1 VAVTGAGSSAAR
13 WAALQTRLR
22 EAWRSRQLAAATAGN
37 LTPPPPSA
45 FGSFGPGS
53 YIVPPARVT
62 TPEAIHIGAGVII
75 NEHSWI
81 SVVEAVPGH
90 TPKLTI
96 GDRTLID
103 RLLHLACVGEVE
115 IGEDALIAERVLIG
129 DTYHD
134 YTDPDEPILQ
144 QAVAPRKVTIERGA
158 HLGFGAIIMPGVTV
172 GEQALVGAGAVV
184 TRDVPSLS
192 VVVGNPARVVRR
204 FDRERRAWV
213 SVDPSGPTHG

>member
-1 VAVTGAGSSAAR
+1 MTRGR
-13 WAALQTRLR
+13 WSTLQVRLR
-22 EAWRSRQLAAATAGN
+22 EGWRSRQVGAATARN

-53 YIVPPARVT
+53 YIVPPARVSM
-62 TPEAIHIGAGVII
+62 PEAIHIGAGVII

-96 GDRTLID
+96 GDRTVID
-103 RLLHLACVGEVE
+103 RLLHVACVGEIE
-115 IGEDALIAERVLIG
+115 IGEDVLIAERTLIG

-134 YTDPDEPILQ
+134 YTDPDAHIVQ

-158 HLGFGAIIMPGVTV
+158 HLGLGSIVMPGVTI
-172 GEQALVGAGAVV
+172 GEEALVGAGAVV
-184 TRDVPSLS
+184 TRDVPPRT

-204 FDRERRAWV
+204 FDAERGEWTSIPWSDAA
-213 SVDPSGPTHG
+213 DG

>member
-1 VAVTGAGSSAAR
+1 MTRGR
-13 WAALQTRLR
+13 WSTLQVRLR
-22 EAWRSRQLAAATAGN
+22 EGWRSRQVGAATARN

-53 YIVPPARVT
+53 YIVPPARVSM
-62 TPEAIHIGAGVII
+62 PEAIHIGAGVII

-96 GDRTLID
+96 GDRTVID
-103 RLLHLACVGEVE
+103 RLLHVACVGEIE
-115 IGEDALIAERVLIG
+115 IGEDVLIAERTLIG

-134 YTDPDEPILQ
+134 YSDPDAHIVQ

-158 HLGFGAIIMPGVTV
+158 HLGLGSIVMPGVTI
-172 GEQALVGAGAVV
+172 GEEALVGAGAVV
-184 TRDVPSLS
+184 TRDVPPRT

-204 FDRERRAWV
+204 FDAARGEWV
-213 SVDPSGPTHG
+213 SIPWGDAADG

>member
-1 VAVTGAGSSAAR
+1 VRPDPFRGR
-13 WAALQTRLR
+13 WSTLQTRLR
-22 EAWRSRQLAAATAGN
+22 EGWRARQVGAATARN

-53 YIVPPARVT
+53 YIVPPARVSM
-62 TPEAIHIGAGVII
+62 PEAIHVGAGVVI

-96 GDRTLID
+96 GNGTIID
-103 RLLHLACVGEVE
+103 RLLHVACVGEIE
-115 IGEDALIAERVLIG
+115 IGEDVLIAERVLIG

-134 YTDPDEPILQ
+134 YTDPDAHIAQ

-158 HLGFGAIIMPGVTV
+158 HLGLGVIVMPGVTI
-172 GEQALVGAGAVV
+172 GEDALVGAGAVV
-184 TRDVPSLS
+184 TRDVPART
-192 VVVGNPARVVRR
+192 VVVGNPARVVRW
-204 FDRERRAWV
+204 FDPERDEWITV
-213 SVDPSGPTHG
+213 PSADATDG

>member
-1 VAVTGAGSSAAR
+1 MSPDARRGRWSA
-13 WAALQTRLR
+13 LETRLR
-22 EAWRSRQLAAATAGN
+22 ESWRSRQVGAATARN

-62 TPEAIHIGAGVII
+62 MPEAIHIGAGVTI

-96 GDRTLID
+96 GDGTIID
-103 RLLHLACVGEVE
+103 RMLHIACVGEIE
-115 IGEDALIAERVLIG
+115 IGEDVLIAERTLIG

-134 YTDPDEPILQ
+134 YTDPDAHIVK
-144 QAVAPRKVTIERGA
+144 QAVAPRKVTIERRA
-158 HLGFGAIIMPGVTV
+158 HLGLNVIVMPGVTI
-172 GEQALVGAGAVV
+172 GEEALVGAGAVV
-184 TRDVPSLS
+184 TRDVPPRT

-204 FDRERRAWV
+204 FDPEREEWV
-213 SVDPSGPTHG
+213 SVPSGDTTDG

>member
-1 VAVTGAGSSAAR
+1 MSPDPLGGR
-13 WAALQTRLR
+13 WSTLQLR
-22 EAWRSRQLAAATAGN
+22 VREGWRSRQVGAATARN

-62 TPEAIHIGAGVII
+62 MPEAIHLGAGVII
-75 NEHSWI
+75 HEHSWI
-81 SVVEAVPGH
+81 SVVEAVQGY

-103 RLLHLACVGEVE
+103 RMLHVACVGEIE
-115 IGEDALIAERVLIG
+115 IGEDVLIGERTLIG

-134 YTDPDEPILQ
+134 YKDLDAHILE
-144 QAVAPRKVTIERGA
+144 QAVVPRKVTLERGA
-158 HLGFGAIIMPGVTV
+158 HLGLNVIVMPGVTI
-172 GEQALVGAGAVV
+172 GEQAIVGAGAVV
-184 TRDVPSLS
+184 TRDVPPRT

-204 FDRERRAWV
+204 FDTEREAWI
-213 SVDPSGPTHG
+213 SVPSGDTIDG

>member
-1 VAVTGAGSSAAR
+1 MRPDAFRDR
-13 WAALQTRLR
+13 WSLLQLRLR
-22 EAWRSRQLAAATAGN
+22 EGWRSRQVGAATARN

-62 TPEAIHIGAGVII
+62 MPEAIHLGAGVII

-96 GDRTLID
+96 GDGTLID
-103 RLLHLACVGEVE
+103 RLLHVACVGEIE
-115 IGEDALIAERVLIG
+115 IGEDVLIAERTLIG

-134 YTDPDEPILQ
+134 YTDPDAHIVQ
-144 QAVAPRKVTIERGA
+144 QAVPPRKVTIERGA
-158 HLGFGAIIMPGVTV
+158 HLGLGVIVMPGVTI
-172 GEQALVGAGAVV
+172 GEEALVGAGAVV
-184 TRDVPSLS
+184 TRDVPPRT

-204 FDRERRAWV
+204 FDAEREEWI
-213 SVDPSGPTHG
+213 SVPSGDATDG

>member
-1 VAVTGAGSSAAR
+1 VTPAAQRGPWSS
-13 WAALQTRLR
+13 LQLR
-22 EAWRSRQLAAATAGN
+22 VREGWRSRQVGAATARN

-45 FGSFGPGS
+45 FASFGPGS
-53 YIVPPARVT
+53 YIVPPGRVSM
-62 TPEAIHIGAGVII
+62 PEAIHIGAGVIVH
-75 NEHSWI
+75 EHSWI

-96 GDRTLID
+96 GDGTLID
-103 RLLHLACVGEVE
+103 RLLHLACAGEIE
-115 IGEDALIAERVLIG
+115 IGEDVLIGERCLIG

-134 YTDPDEPILQ
+134 YTDPDAHILQ

-158 HLGFGAIIMPGVTV
+158 HFGLNVIVMPGVTI

-184 TRDVPSLS
+184 TRDVPART

-204 FDRERRAWV
+204 YDEEREEWV
-213 SVDPSGPTHG
+213 SVPSGDPIDG

>member
-1 VAVTGAGSSAAR
+1 VAVTPDAR
-13 WAALQTRLR
+13 GGRWSRLQTRAR
-22 EAWRSRQLAAATAGN
+22 EGWRSRQVAGATARN

-62 TPEAIHIGAGVII
+62 MPEAIHLGAGVVI

-90 TPKLTI
+90 SPKLTI

-103 RLLHLACVGEVE
+103 RLLHVACVGEIE
-115 IGEDALIAERVLIG
+115 IGEDVLIAERVLIG

-134 YTDPDEPILQ
+134 YTDPDAHIRH
-144 QAVAPRKVTIERGA
+144 QAVPPRKVTIERAA
-158 HLGFGAIIMPGVTV
+158 HVGMAAIVMPGVTI
-172 GEQALVGAGAVV
+172 GEFALVGAGAVV
-184 TRDVPSLS
+184 TRDVPARA
-192 VVVGNPARVVRR
+192 VVVGNPARVVRW
-204 FDRERRAWV
+204 FDAEREQWV
-213 SVDPSGPTHG
+213 SVPYSDAPDG

>member
-1 VAVTGAGSSAAR
+1 MTPEALRGR
-13 WAALQTRLR
+13 WSTLQTRLR
-22 EAWRSRQLAAATAGN
+22 EGWRSRQVGAATARN

-53 YIVPPARVT
+53 YIVPPARVSL
-62 TPEAIHIGAGVII
+62 PEAIFVGAGVII

-96 GDRTLID
+96 GDGTVID
-103 RLLHLACVGEVE
+103 RLLHVACVGEIE
-115 IGEDALIAERVLIG
+115 IGEDVLIAERTLIG

-134 YTDPDEPILQ
+134 YTDPDAHIVK

-158 HLGFGAIIMPGVTV
+158 HLGMSVIVMPGVTI
-172 GEQALVGAGAVV
+172 GEEALVGAGAVV
-184 TRDVPSLS
+184 TRDVPPRT
-192 VVVGNPARVVRR
+192 VVVGNPARVVRW
-204 FDRERRAWV
+204 FDPEREEWI
-213 SVDPSGPTHG
+213 SVPSGDAPDG